1 MHVGANGL
9 GWVRRVAEA
18 SASLIVLKAVM
29 AASVHSSVR
38 SFPCGV
44 VSRLLRGPRME
55 AQCGMKRWWK
65 LTSPK
70 NSRSFRSDVGLG
82 KSVIALTFS
91 LDGVIPWALTVWPRN
106 SSSAAPNLHL
116 EGLIMMPCSERRWK
130 TCLRC
135 CWCSPGD
142 ELATRRSSM

>member
-29 AASVHSSVR
+29 VASVHSSVL

-44 VSRLLRGPRME
+44 VSRLSGPRME
-55 AQCGMKRWWK
+55 AQCGMKQWWK

-91 LDGVIPWALTVWPRN
+91 FDSVIPWALTVWPRN
-106 SSSAAPNLHL
+106 SSSAARPLQ
-116 EGLIMMPCSERRWK
+116 IM
-130 TCLRC
+130 
-135 CWCSPGD
+135 
-142 ELATRRSSM
+142 LA